1 MNEQE
6 IKEMITFYDGKET
19 TLHIKL
25 SNGRFYNGIFVE
37 WETPQVMVLD
47 DRVLGMIHVFLS
59 QIVSIEEYKKEKEK

>member
-6 IKEMITFYDGKET
+6 IKKMITFYDGKET

>member
-19 TLHIKL
+19 ILHIKL

-47 DRVLGMIHVFLS
+47 DRVLGMIHIFLS